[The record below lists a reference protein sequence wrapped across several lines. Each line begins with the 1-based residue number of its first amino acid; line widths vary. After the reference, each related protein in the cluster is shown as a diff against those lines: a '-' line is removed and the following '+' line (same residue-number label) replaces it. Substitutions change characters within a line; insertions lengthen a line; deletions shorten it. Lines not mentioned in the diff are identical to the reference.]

1 MKIAIYSG
9 EIPSTNFIENTIF
22 GLSSNIRIF
31 LFGKRKSKNLLYP
44 KNVKLFLIP
53 KGKIKK
59 IIYLLYQLLIL
70 FLCYPHR
77 LFTLFNSYLK
87 IKKVNKFAGLNWWIK
102 ALPVVNNLPDIFH
115 IQWAK
120 SLSSWFFLKEDFN
133 VKIIVSLRGAHINY
147 SPISDPKLR
156 DEYLRYFPMVDQ
168 FHAVSDAIAKECL
181 RYGADIDKINLI
193 YSGVNL
199 SKLKEVKKSYIL
211 QSPVQ
216 ILSVGRYHW
225 KKGYHYALFVLKKL
239 LSNNENIRYT
249 IISSNK
255 PSDEILFIV
264 DDLDLGNHVRFD
276 SYSSQS
282 EVYYKMEQ
290 VDFLLLPSVEEGIA
304 NVVLESMAI
313 GLPVISSDC
322 GGMDEVIKDGDNGL
336 LFESR
341 NQNQMYSKII
351 DYLDFSEDQR
361 FNLATNAKN
370 HIIKYHSLE
379 NHCIMME
386 KLFEKCMSFK

>member
-22 GLSSNIRIF
+22 GLSTNIQIF
-31 LFGKRKSKNLLYP
+31 LFGKRKSKNLFYP
-44 KNVKLFLIP
+44 KNIKLFLVP
-53 KGKIKK
+53 ERKYQK

-70 FLCYPHR
+70 FLRYPHR
-77 LFTLFNSYLK
+77 LFILFNSYLK
-87 IKKVNKFAGLNWWIK
+87 IKKRDKSIGVGWWVK
-102 ALPVVNNLPDIFH
+102 TLPVINNLPDIFH

-120 SLSSWFFLKEDFN
+120 SLSDWFFLKEDFN
-133 VKIIVSLRGAHINY
+133 VKLIISLRGAHINY
-147 SPISDPKLR
+147 SPIADSKLKH
-156 DEYLRYFPMVDQ
+156 EYLRYFPIVDQ
-168 FHAVSDAIAKECL
+168 FHAVSNAIAEESL
-181 RYGADIDKINLI
+181 RYGSDVDKINLI

-199 SKLKEVKKSYIL
+199 SKIKKFKNSYAL

-239 LSNNENIRYT
+239 LKNNNNIRYT

-264 DDLDLGNHVRFD
+264 DDLDLGNHVSFD
-276 SYSSQS
+276 SYENQS

-341 NQNQMYSKII
+341 NLNQMFSKIV
-351 DYLDFSEDQR
+351 DYLDFTETQR
-361 FNLATNAKN
+361 FNLATNAKD
-370 HIIKYHSLE
+370 HIINYHNLE

-386 KLFEKCMSFK
+386 KLFEKCMSVK

>member
-22 GLSSNIRIF
+22 GLSSKIQIF
-31 LFGKRKSKNLLYP
+31 LFGKKKSKTLIYP
-44 KNVKLFLIP
+44 KNIKLFLVP
-53 KGKIKK
+53 QGKFQK
-59 IIYLLYQLLIL
+59 IIYLLSQFLLIC
-70 FLCYPHR
+70 LCYPYR
-77 LFTLFNSYLK
+77 LFILINAYLK
-87 IKKVNKFAGLNWWIK
+87 IKKRDKTIGVDWWVK
-102 ALPVVNNLPDIFH
+102 TLPVVNNLPDIFH

-133 VKIIVSLRGAHINY
+133 VKILISLRGAHINY
-147 SPISDPKLR
+147 SPIADSKLK

-168 FHAVSDAIAKECL
+168 FHAVSNAIAKESL
-181 RYGADIDKINLI
+181 RYGADMDKINLI

-199 SKLKEVKKSYIL
+199 SKLKKFKKSYAL

-225 KKGYHYALFVLKKL
+225 KKGYHYALYVLKKL
-239 LSNNENIRYT
+239 LNNNKNIRYT

-255 PSDEILFIV
+255 PNDEILFII
-264 DDLDLGNHVRFD
+264 DDLDLGNYVRFD

-282 EVYYKMEQ
+282 EVYNKMEQ

-322 GGMDEVIKDGDNGL
+322 GGMDEVIKDRHNGL

-341 NQNQMYSKII
+341 NLNQMFSKII
-351 DYLDFSEDQR
+351 DYLDFNETQR
-361 FNLATNAKN
+361 TNLATNAKD
-370 HIIKYHSLE
+370 HIIKYHNSE
-379 NHCIMME
+379 NQCIMME
-386 KLFEKCMSFK
+386 KLFKKCMRIK